1 MSETTSGRQRR
12 RGSVYGWLYVQ
23 MAPAW
28 RRLKGAWGVFAENRL
43 ALLGVGLIA
52 LFAVLA
58 VAHPILMSTVWTE
71 TAAGVRVYHPR
82 TGFDPMVMHPSAPSA
97 RHWLGTDALGRDVLS
112 MLLAATTPEFVLG
125 LTAAITAAVVGTTI
139 GMISAYYYRGVVDT
153 AFTYLSDAALLMP
166 APLFMVIISVQFID
180 SIGPVQFGLLFGV
193 LSGVSS
199 AAIIM
204 RSYALTVMTKPFIE
218 ACRVAG
224 GGAVHIITRH
234 LLPHMLPM
242 AALYMMLTVTGAVV
256 ADGFVSFF
264 GLERVHLN
272 WGSMMF
278 NSFTSAM
285 ALGTGYEWHTLIPPS
300 VALSL
305 FAAAFYLVSRG
316 LHEIADP
323 RLRER

>member
-1 MSETTSGRQRR
+1 MSAAQSGWGK
-12 RGSVYGWLYVQ
+12 RGGVREWLFMQ
-23 MAPAW
+23 TAPAW
-28 RRLKGAWGVFAENRL
+28 RRLKGAWEVFAENRL
-43 ALLGVGLIA
+43 ALLGVGLIV
-52 LFAVLA
+52 LFAVMA
-58 VAHPILMSTVWTE
+58 VAHPILMATVWDE

-82 TGFDPMVMHPSAPSA
+82 TGFDPTVMHPSTPSA

-112 MLLAATTPEFVLG
+112 MLIAATTPEFVLG
-125 LTAAITAAVVGTTI
+125 LTAATTAAAIGTSI

-153 AFTYLSDAALLMP
+153 AFSYLSDAFLLMP

-180 SIGPVQFGLLFGV
+180 DIGPVQFGLLYGV

-224 GGAVHIITRH
+224 GGAIHIITRH

-278 NSFTSAM
+278 NSFISAM

>member
-1 MSETTSGRQRR
+1 
-12 RGSVYGWLYVQ
+12 VYVQ
-23 MAPAW
+23 VVPIW
-28 RRLKGAWGVFAENRL
+28 RRLKGAWKVFAANRL
-43 ALLGVGLIA
+43 ALLGAGLVT
-52 LFAVLA
+52 LFALLA
-58 VAHPILMSTVWTE
+58 VAHPILMATVWRE
-71 TAAGVRVYHPR
+71 TAHGVWVYDPQ
-82 TGFDPMVMHPSAPSA
+82 TGFDPTMLHPSTPSV
-97 RHWLGTDALGRDVLS
+97 RHILGTDALGRDVLS
-112 MLLAATTPEFVLG
+112 MLIAATTPEFVLG
-125 LTAAITAAVVGTTI
+125 LTAAVVAAVIGTTV
-139 GMISAYYYRGVVDT
+139 GMISAYYYRGIIDSL
-153 AFTYLSDAALLMP
+153 FSYLSDAFLLMP

-180 SIGPVQFGLLFGV
+180 EIGPVQFGLLYGV

-199 AAIIM
+199 AAVIM
-204 RSYALTVMTKPFIE
+204 RSYALTIMPKPFIE

-224 GGAVHIITRH
+224 GGAVHIIIRH

-264 GLERVHLN
+264 GLQRIHLN

-278 NSFTSAM
+278 NSFTSSM
-285 ALGTGYEWHTLIPPS
+285 ALGTDYEWHTLIPPS

-323 RLRER
+323 RLRKR

>member
-1 MSETTSGRQRR
+1 MSVAQSGLGK
-12 RGSVYGWLYVQ
+12 RGGVRAWLFIQ
-23 MAPAW
+23 TAPTW

-58 VAHPILMSTVWTE
+58 VAHPILMATVWDE

-82 TGFDPMVMHPSAPSA
+82 TGFDPTMMHPSAPSA

-112 MLLAATTPEFVLG
+112 MLIAATTPEFVLG

-139 GMISAYYYRGVVDT
+139 GMISAYYYRGVVDA
-153 AFTYLSDAALLMP
+153 AFSYLSDAFLLMP

-180 SIGPVQFGLLFGV
+180 SIGPIQFGLLYGV

-204 RSYALTVMTKPFIE
+204 RSYALTVMPKPFIE
-218 ACRVAG
+218 ASRVAG
-224 GGAVHIITRH
+224 GGAVHIITHH

-316 LHEIADP
+316 LHEVADP

>member
-1 MSETTSGRQRR
+1 MNQAQSGQRK
-12 RGSVYGWLYVQ
+12 RGGVREWLYIQ
-23 MAPAW
+23 TAPAW

-43 ALLGVGLIA
+43 ALLGAGLIV

-58 VAHPILMSTVWTE
+58 VAHPILMGTVWDE

-82 TGFDPMVMHPSAPSA
+82 TGFDPTMMHPSTPSV

-112 MLLAATTPEFVLG
+112 MLIAATTPEFVLG
-125 LTAAITAAVVGTTI
+125 LTAAITAAVIGTAI
-139 GMISAYYYRGVVDT
+139 GMISAYYYRGVVDA
-153 AFTYLSDAALLMP
+153 AFSYLSDAFLLMP

-180 SIGPVQFGLLFGV
+180 DIGPVQFGLLYGV
-193 LSGVSS
+193 LSGMSS
-199 AAIIM
+199 AAIVM
-204 RSYALTVMTKPFIE
+204 RSYALTVTPKPFIE

-224 GGAVHIITRH
+224 GGAIHIIVRH

-300 VALSL
+300 MALSL